1 MKYMYIKLRKVFVHT
16 SLNHPVFD
24 RQTDR
29 QTNLFTRIV
38 ETKNVKRN
46 TVNILIRQSKLRE
59 TDVVFSVSW
68 ETSSLFVSALCSDR
82 CELKNVRCF
91 VGLI

>member
-1 MKYMYIKLRKVFVHT
+1 MFGR
-16 SLNHPVFD
+16 SLFQIF

-46 TVNILIRQSKLRE
+46 TVNILIRQNN
-59 TDVVFSVSW
+59 SVRQLV
-68 ETSSLFVSALCSDR
+68 TQL
-82 CELKNVRCF
+82 
-91 VGLI
+91 

>member
-1 MKYMYIKLRKVFVHT
+1 MFKFALTLTHLSFVLFSGLW
-16 SLNHPVFD
+16 SLARQTD

-46 TVNILIRQSKLRE
+46 TVNILIRQNN
-59 TDVVFSVSW
+59 SVRQLV
-68 ETSSLFVSALCSDR
+68 THL
-82 CELKNVRCF
+82 
-91 VGLI
+91 